1 MDLEKYEQWQV
12 TKSTLN
18 SKMDS
23 LMIFGWVGLYFI
35 SRPDMG
41 QKEFYQF
48 WLNILDIWIY

>member
-41 QKEFYQF
+41 QKEIIN
-48 WLNILDIWIY
+48 LG

>member
-12 TKSTLN
+12 TKTTLN

-23 LMIFGWVGLYFI
+23 LMIFGWVGLCFI
-35 SRPDMG
+35 SRYGPKG
-41 QKEFYQF
+41 NYQF

>member
-12 TKSTLN
+12 TKTTLN

-23 LMIFGWVGLYFI
+23 LMILGWVGLYFI

-41 QKEFYQF
+41 QHEIINFG
-48 WLNILDIWIY
+48 

>member
-23 LMIFGWVGLYFI
+23 LMIFGWVELYFI

-41 QKEFYQF
+41 QKEIINFG
-48 WLNILDIWIY
+48 